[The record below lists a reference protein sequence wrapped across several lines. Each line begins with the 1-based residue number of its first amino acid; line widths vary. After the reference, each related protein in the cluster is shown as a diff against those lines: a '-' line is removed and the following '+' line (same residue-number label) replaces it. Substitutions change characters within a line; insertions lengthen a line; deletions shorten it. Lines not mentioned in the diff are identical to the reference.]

1 MKRRG
6 AWLNVRCRGKINEQK
21 KKKKKKKKKKIA
33 KSRQMQTNHICP
45 TFIDDSFNLEY
56 LVCHSL
62 LILQDANIFRT

>member
-6 AWLNVRCRGKINEQK
+6 AWLNARCRGKINEQK
-21 KKKKKKKKKKIA
+21 KKKLQKTGKC
-33 KSRQMQTNHICP
+33 STNHICP

-62 LILQDANIFRT
+62 LILQDANKFRT

>member
-6 AWLNVRCRGKINEQK
+6 AWLNARCRGKINEQ
-21 KKKKKKKKKKIA
+21 KKKKIA

-62 LILQDANIFRT
+62 LIPQDANIFRT